1 MTETVTETYEDRRD
15 AGRRLAGKVAEVKL
29 DDPVVLGLPR
39 GGVPVAAAVA
49 DRLGAPLDVVVV
61 RKVGAPHNPEYGIGA
76 VGEGDVLILNED
88 PMRRLGLSR
97 DNLQDSIESEQDE
110 LKRRVDRYRRGRE
123 AVPLDGRSVVVVD
136 DGIATG
142 VTATAAARVLRA
154 RGVEHLVL
162 AIPVG
167 PPDNV
172 REVAI
177 HYDDVVVLQ
186 IPESFRAVGMWYREF
201 GQTTDDEVVELL
213 EQAAGGGGT
222 A

>member
-1 MTETVTETYEDRRD
+1 MSETYEDRRD
-15 AGRRLAGKVAEVKL
+15 AGRRLAERVAELEL

-39 GGVPVAAAVA
+39 GGVPVAVEIAG
-49 DRLGAPLDVVVV
+49 RLGAPLDVVVV

-76 VGEGDVLILNED
+76 VGEGDVVILNEE
-88 PMRRLGLSR
+88 PMRQLGLSR
-97 DNLQDSIESEQDE
+97 DDLQDSIQAEQDE

-123 AVPLDGRSVVVVD
+123 AVPLADRSVVVVD
-136 DGIATG
+136 DGLATG

-154 RGVEHLVL
+154 RGVEHIVL

-172 REVAI
+172 EQVGT

-186 IPESFRAVGMWYREF
+186 TPDRFRAVGMWYRDF
-201 GQTTDDEVVELL
+201 GQTTDDEVVDLL
-213 EQAAGGGGT
+213 DARG
-222 A
+222 

>member
-1 MTETVTETYEDRRD
+1 MTQTYEDRRD
-15 AGRRLAGKVAEVKL
+15 AGRQLAGKVAELEL

-39 GGVPVAAAVA
+39 GGVPVAAEVA
-49 DRLGAPLDVVVV
+49 DRLEAPLDVVVV

-76 VGEGDVLILNED
+76 VGEGDVVILNEG
-88 PMRRLGLSR
+88 PMGQLGLSR
-97 DNLQDSIESEQDE
+97 DDLQDSIESEQDE
-110 LKRRVDRYRRGRE
+110 LKRRVDRYRQGRD
-123 AVPLDGRSVVVVD
+123 AVRLDGRSVVVVD
-136 DGIATG
+136 DGLATG

-154 RGVEHLVL
+154 RGVEYLVL

-172 REVAI
+172 QEVGT

-186 IPESFRAVGMWYREF
+186 TPASFRAVGMWYREF
-201 GQTTDDEVVELL
+201 GQTTDEEVVELL
-213 EQAAGGGGT
+213 EQATGVGGS